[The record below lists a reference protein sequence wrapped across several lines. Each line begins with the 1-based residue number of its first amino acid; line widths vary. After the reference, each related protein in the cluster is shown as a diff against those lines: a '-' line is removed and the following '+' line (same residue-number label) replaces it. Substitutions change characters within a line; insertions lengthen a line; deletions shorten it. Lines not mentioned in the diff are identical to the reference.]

1 MFDMTMPLWE
11 LFVRGTII
19 YLALIFLVRVI
30 PKRKAGHISP
40 NDMLTLIILGG
51 MGTDAIMG
59 GSSSVIEALLMVGLI
74 IGWGYV
80 FDAIEARSPLLQ
92 RVLRDRQTTLI
103 DRGRFIRQNMRR
115 ELVTEE
121 ELMAVLRK
129 EGVADVSR
137 VRSACLEADGEIS
150 VIVEDKPEKR

>member
-1 MFDMTMPLWE
+1 MFDITMPLWE

-129 EGVADVSR
+129 EGVDDVSR

-150 VIVEDKPEKR
+150 VIIEDKPEKR

>member
-1 MFDMTMPLWE
+1 MFDITMPLWE

-59 GSSSVIEALLMVGLI
+59 GSSSVVEALLMVGLI